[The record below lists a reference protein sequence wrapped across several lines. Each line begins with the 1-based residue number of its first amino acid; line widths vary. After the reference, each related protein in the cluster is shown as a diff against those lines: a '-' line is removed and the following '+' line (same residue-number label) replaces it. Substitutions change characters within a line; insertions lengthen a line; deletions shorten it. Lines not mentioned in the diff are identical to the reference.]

1 MESSGA
7 PSHQTVVRISW
18 GQTHW
23 DLTLWALLRVGTAA
37 SLRLRR
43 SRPPAQGCGRQTATL
58 GPHPSTR
65 FNPDGVAAHPSFS
78 HSSRPEPLRGS
89 MVPPPIPRVG
99 LIPFGRPWAGGRKPF
114 GLRGRPPFH
123 RLPRGGRGGRGGA
136 LNDSTRQHGPAHHTH
151 GGSEPEVVFFGHNQ
165 SAGGGRQTVV
175 RISRGQIHWDRTLWA
190 LLSVGTAAS
199 LRLRRSR
206 PPAQGCGRQTAT
218 LGPHP
223 STRFNPNGVAAHP
236 SFSHSSRPEPLRGSM
251 VPPPIPRRGRLGTDK
266 L

>member
-123 RLPRGGRGGRGGA
+123 RLPRGGWGGA
-136 LNDSTRQHGPAHHTH
+136 LNGSARQHGPAHHPH
-151 GGSEPEVVFFGHNQ
+151 GGRCRKGEVPQGTGEVPQGTHKIWIPGEASNPPRSHFSVLACSSEGLDLLTPN
-165 SAGGGRQTVV
+165 
-175 RISRGQIHWDRTLWA
+175 LW
-190 LLSVGTAAS
+190 LGKAS
-199 LRLRRSR
+199 LPCFGLRLLH
-206 PPAQGCGRQTAT
+206 G
-218 LGPHP
+218 
-223 STRFNPNGVAAHP
+223 
-236 SFSHSSRPEPLRGSM
+236 
-251 VPPPIPRRGRLGTDK
+251 GTPGER
-266 L
+266 